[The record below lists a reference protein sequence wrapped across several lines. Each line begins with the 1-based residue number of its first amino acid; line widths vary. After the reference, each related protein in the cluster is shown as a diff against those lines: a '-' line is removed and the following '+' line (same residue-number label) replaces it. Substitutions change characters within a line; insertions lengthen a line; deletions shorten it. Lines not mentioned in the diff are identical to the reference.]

1 MHAASAPPRS
11 APRAGGWPMPW
22 PRTLRGKGL
31 LAMAAALAY
40 ALAAAAYLT
49 SLRGPLQDEVAA
61 LDRLHEY
68 ERALARAEV
77 ALATAH
83 LEVQEAAFAPQVAD
97 LSPSRGIT
105 LAVEAATRAV
115 ESLAEHNLG
124 AERSVRAIR
133 RAHQALEAQPARAG
147 WLDLRDVL
155 RRGQEEVAIERDRAA
170 LERQAMAE
178 RYHAKFD
185 GVTRQSFAL
194 LLGGVAAFGA
204 LVVLFFSRMTRD
216 IVRLQLRA
224 SEIVLGERKPPL
236 AITRDDELGRLTRA
250 VNCMADD
257 LASRAR
263 QLELEQQR
271 RAHQEK
277 MATLGALAAGVA
289 HEVNNPLMTIA
300 GVAQELAASGN
311 GLSAAEAGRRARVL
325 LGEVQRLA
333 SVTRQIADV
342 AAARASDLPWLDL
355 NAMVRSLLQFIR
367 YDKRYRRLQ
376 FELALDPQLP
386 AVRALGDPVE
396 LVVLRL
402 LNELAAAVGAD
413 GPAGNRMTIATRLQA
428 AGPPGAVLEV
438 GIDGPS
444 APAALPA
451 SARHALQVCESIAA
465 SLGGRLEVR
474 SGHAR
479 PLSVLLQLPAAD
491 VALSH

>member
-1 MHAASAPPRS
+1 MLAPSASPLQGSR
-11 APRAGGWPMPW
+11 RRLPW

-31 LAMAAALAY
+31 LAMAAAMAY

-49 SLRGPLQDEVAA
+49 SLRGPLQEDMAA
-61 LDRLHEY
+61 LDQLHRY
-68 ERALARAEV
+68 ERALAKAEV
-77 ALATAH
+77 AVANAH
-83 LEVQEAAFAPQVAD
+83 LEVQEAAFAPMMAD
-97 LSPSRGIT
+97 RSPPRGIT
-105 LAVEAATRAV
+105 LVVEGATRAV
-115 ESLAEHNLG
+115 ESLVEHNVG
-124 AERSVRAIR
+124 AERSVRAIQ
-133 RAHQALEAQPARAG
+133 RARQALEAQPVRAS
-147 WLDLRDVL
+147 WLDMRDVL
-155 RRGQEEVAIERDRAA
+155 RRVQEEIAIERDRAA
-170 LERQAMAE
+170 LERQATAE
-178 RYHAKFD
+178 RYQTRFD

-204 LVVLFFSRMTRD
+204 LVVLFFSGMTRD

-236 AITRDDELGRLTRA
+236 AVTRDDELGRLTRA

-257 LASRAR
+257 LDSRAR

-300 GVAQELAASGN
+300 GVAQELAASDH
-311 GLSAAEAGRRARVL
+311 GLSGDDAAGRARLL

-342 AAARASDLPWLDL
+342 AAPRANDLAWLDL
-355 NAMVRSLLQFIR
+355 NAMVRALLQFVR

-402 LNELAAAVGAD
+402 LNELAGLVAADEA
-413 GPAGNRMTIATRLQA
+413 AGNRMAITTRVNAADPHDVALEIA
-428 AGPPGAVLEV
+428 V
-438 GIDGPS
+438 DGPS
-444 APAALPA
+444 VPPEAPAPT
-451 SARHALQVCESIAA
+451 RHALAVCESIAA

-474 SGHAR
+474 ADRSP
-479 PLSVLLQLPAAD
+479 PLGVVLRLPVAD